1 MTNELIYQ
9 TMVQTCPEL
18 PHLVED
24 LDLINPSTGRR
35 YGVSEEDERRREK
48 LVSIA
53 RRVLNR
59 GRIYTPEQ
67 VISLL
72 GEKLNIPRERAVKG
86 FSMMKST
93 GVLSSSS
100 GAGIRL
106 TA

>member
-9 TMVQTCPEL
+9 AMVQTCSEL
-18 PHLVED
+18 PSLVED
-24 LDLINPSTGRR
+24 LDLVNPQTGRR
-35 YGVSEEDERRREK
+35 YGVSEAEEQTRQK